1 MSKRHALA
9 PSAIIVAL
17 VVIGYL
23 LFWPVAIEPRAWNAP
38 RDQGFVGAYAPN
50 TALQSADRVALPH
63 SEGPEDIAL
72 DNEGRPV
79 FGLLNGD
86 IVRREHNGDFSVITT
101 TGGRPLGLE
110 FGPDGTLWIADAY
123 LGLMRWSVDT
133 GLELVVTEV
142 DGREVRYADDVDVA
156 ADGTVYFSDA
166 SSRFAADQYG
176 TYEASLLDIME
187 HAGNGRLLAYD
198 ASSGRTYTVLGG
210 LHFANGVAVSHDNN
224 WVLVAE
230 TGSYRI
236 LRIGIGAENN
246 GQIEAIMENLPGFP
260 DNINDAPN
268 GKFWVGLVSPR
279 SGALD
284 TLSNYPF
291 VRKIVQRLPSFMRP
305 KAERYSHLIAI
316 DVNGNVLRSLQD
328 PTGQFAHVT
337 GAAETET
344 QLFLSSLHEPAYAEL
359 DL

>member
-1 MSKRHALA
+1 MSKRHAVA
-9 PSAIIVAL
+9 PSAVLIVLAL
-17 VVIGYL
+17 IAYL

-50 TALQSADRVALPH
+50 TKLQSAERIALPH
-63 SEGPEDIAL
+63 SVGPEDIAL
-72 DNEGRPV
+72 DPEGRPV

-86 IVRREHNGDFSVITT
+86 IVRREHNGEFSIMTT

-123 LGLMRWSVDT
+123 LGLMCWSVDT

-142 DGREVRYADDVDVA
+142 DGRTVRYADDVDVA

-176 TYEASLLDIME
+176 TYQASLLDIME
-187 HAGNGRLLAYD
+187 HAGNGRLLAYVPE
-198 ASSGRTYTVLGG
+198 SGRTFTVLGG
-210 LHFANGVAVSHDNN
+210 LHFANGVAVSHDNR

-236 LRIGIGAENN
+236 VRIGIGADNN

-279 SGALD
+279 SAALD
-284 TLSNYPF
+284 TLSQYPF

-305 KAERYSHLIAI
+305 QAQRYSHLLAI
-316 DVNGNVLRSLQD
+316 DINGNVLRSLQD
-328 PTGQFAHVT
+328 PTGEFAHVT
-337 GAAETET
+337 GAAEVDE
-344 QLFLSSLHEPAYAEL
+344 QLYLSSLHEPALAEL
-359 DL
+359 KL

>member
-9 PSAIIVAL
+9 PSAVIIVLAA
-17 VVIGYL
+17 IAYL

-50 TALQSADRVALPH
+50 TALQSAERQQLAN
-63 SEGPEDIAL
+63 SEGPEDITL
-72 DNEGRPV
+72 DSEGRPV

-86 IVRREHNGDFSVITT
+86 IVRREHDGDFSILTT

-123 LGLMRWSVDT
+123 LGLMRWSRDT

-142 DGREVRYADDVDVA
+142 DGRAVRYADDVDIA

-176 TYEASLLDIME
+176 TYQASLLDIME
-187 HAGNGRLLAYD
+187 HAGNGRLLAYVPET
-198 ASSGRTYTVLGG
+198 GLTYTVLGG

-236 LRIGIGAENN
+236 LRIGIGDQNN

-260 DNINDAPN
+260 DNINDAPD

-279 SGALD
+279 SGSLD
-284 TLSNYPF
+284 ALSNYPF

-305 KAERYSHLIAI
+305 QAQRYSHLIAI
-316 DVNGNVLRSLQD
+316 DSNGNVLRSLQD
-328 PTGQFAHVT
+328 PSGAFAHVT
-337 GAAETET
+337 GAAESEGK
-344 QLFLSSLHEPAYAEL
+344 LFLSSLHEPAYAEL
-359 DL
+359 EL

>member
-123 LGLMRWSVDT
+123 FGLMRWSVDT

>member
-9 PSAIIVAL
+9 PSGLIVLAAAIA
-17 VVIGYL
+17 YL

-50 TALQSADRVALPH
+50 TALQSAQTQPLPD
-63 SEGPEDIAL
+63 SVGPEDIAL
-72 DNEGRPV
+72 DHEGRPV

-86 IVRREHNGDFSVITT
+86 IVRREHNGDFSVLTT

-123 LGLMRWSVDT
+123 QGLMRWTVET

-142 DGREVRYADDVDVA
+142 DGRAVRYADDVDIA

-176 TYEASLLDIME
+176 TYQASLLDIME
-187 HAGNGRLLAYD
+187 HAGNGRLLAYVPEH
-198 ASSGRTYTVLGG
+198 GRTYTVLGG
-210 LHFANGVAVSHDNN
+210 LHFANGVAVSHDSE

-236 LRIGIGAENN
+236 LRIGIGADNN
-246 GQIEAIMENLPGFP
+246 GRVEAIMENLPGFP
-260 DNINDAPN
+260 DNINDAPD

-279 SGALD
+279 SAALD
-284 TLSNYPF
+284 TLSEYPF
-291 VRKIVQRLPSFMRP
+291 VRKMIQRLPSFMRP
-305 KAERYSHLIAI
+305 QAQRYSHLIAI
-316 DVNGNVLRSLQD
+316 DSAGNVLRSLQD
-328 PTGQFAHVT
+328 PEGEFAHVT
-337 GAAETET
+337 GAAEGPSK
-344 QLFLSSLHEPAYAEL
+344 LFLSSLHESAYAEL
-359 DL
+359 EL